1 MTGEVLIQKI
11 LSCRAGSV
19 VAPAGCGKTE
29 CITDVLAAA
38 AGRYLVLTHTLAG
51 VDALRKRLAEK
62 KVNSQN
68 YDLDTIAGWSLRL
81 SLAFPQRSGL
91 SAFEPKEEEWSKV
104 YAAAQRLIERGAISS
119 ILKASYAGVLI
130 DEYQDCTISQHS
142 LVKVVSRYLPTCV
155 FGDYLQS
162 IFGFRHDPAVDWD
175 VDVVS
180 AFPRIEELAEPW
192 RWKRVGNIE
201 LGRWLMAIRDPLKT
215 GGTIDL
221 STAPNGY
228 IELVKPNSRSKAD
241 LRKANVYAGLK
252 PKLGKDETLIV
263 ISDKASEIV
272 RAALASK
279 IKCSSIEPVGC
290 KRLAEFI
297 LQLKTETGK
306 ARLESIMQFAVD
318 CMTGVGKKPFMD
330 RVDRLSTGWRG
341 AKPLSVAEAAALE
354 VINSDGLDPVI
365 RLLEALCKTANVPFR
380 RELMS
385 SARRSIKLVI
395 DGEQPDLDSAAWQ
408 VQNTARHA
416 GRRLASR
423 SVGSTLLVKGLQ
435 FDHAVIVAP
444 ERLEINDLYVAMTST
459 HFSWNV
465 SRDSRSG

>member
-1 MTGEVLIQKI
+1 M
-11 LSCRAGSV
+11 
-19 VAPAGCGKTE
+19 
-29 CITDVLAAA
+29 
-38 AGRYLVLTHTLAG
+38 
-51 VDALRKRLAEK
+51 
-62 KVNSQN
+62 NSQN

-119 ILKASYAGVLI
+119 ILRASYAGVLI

-228 IELVKPNSRSKAD
+228 IELVKPNPSYSR
-241 LRKANVYAGLK
+241 
-252 PKLGKDETLIV
+252 E
-263 ISDKASEIV
+263 
-272 RAALASK
+272 
-279 IKCSSIEPVGC
+279 
-290 KRLAEFI
+290 
-297 LQLKTETGK
+297 
-306 ARLESIMQFAVD
+306 
-318 CMTGVGKKPFMD
+318 
-330 RVDRLSTGWRG
+330 G
-341 AKPLSVAEAAALE
+341 A
-354 VINSDGLDPVI
+354 
-365 RLLEALCKTANVPFR
+365 
-380 RELMS
+380 
-385 SARRSIKLVI
+385 
-395 DGEQPDLDSAAWQ
+395 
-408 VQNTARHA
+408 
-416 GRRLASR
+416 
-423 SVGSTLLVKGLQ
+423 
-435 FDHAVIVAP
+435 
-444 ERLEINDLYVAMTST
+444 
-459 HFSWNV
+459 
-465 SRDSRSG
+465 